1 MKGITYSVGTSGS
14 RLPRRTRLVWALTI
28 ALLIINILMQFNR
41 SNISLHFWKQSVKNS
56 SQPFNWSDVSIY
68 AFYREFLANGSRSRP
83 LHLSNGYHAST
94 TLNVLD
100 WTSPS
105 TGPNPQ
111 STNINALP
119 LRLHG
124 CPPGSP

>member
-1 MKGITYSVGTSGS
+1 MKEITYTVGTSSS
-14 RLPRRTRLVWALTI
+14 RLRRRGWLVWAVTISLLTVN
-28 ALLIINILMQFNR
+28 IIIQFNR

-56 SQPFNWSDVSIY
+56 SHPFIWSDVSIY
-68 AFYREFLANGSRSRP
+68 AFYRECLTNGSSSRP

-111 STNINALP
+111 STNINA
-119 LRLHG
+119 
-124 CPPGSP
+124 PP